1 MSVLG
6 ELREDIGAIMER
18 DPAARSKA
26 MVVLCYP
33 GFHALLIHRASHAA
47 WRRGWYLSGRFLS
60 HIGRM
65 LTDIEIH
72 PAATIGRRVFI
83 DHGAG
88 AVIGETAVVGDD
100 VTLYHGVT
108 LGGTSLEK
116 GKRHPT
122 LGNNVIVGAGAQ
134 VLGPVTV
141 GDGARVGANAVVLKD
156 VPPGV
161 TMVGIP
167 ARQVLPRA
175 RDGKAEFAAYGTPSR
190 EVTDPVSRTV
200 EGLLAEVERLRGR
213 VEALERGPAETP
225 QPAADPEPGDDCA
238 GKVAQ

>member
-65 LTDIEIH
+65 LTDVEIH

-108 LGGTSLEK
+108 LGGATLEK

-213 VEALERGPAETP
+213 IEALERAPAETP
-225 QPAADPEPGDDCA
+225 RQTADPEPDDDCA
-238 GKVAQ
+238 GRIAR